1 MKKNCEVESSK
12 KDDEKESESK
22 KESELK
28 KESENKKESEKK
40 IESGKNERKTKKKK
54 NKGVFMLR
62 RVMSRMLF
70 IQTSLYLYSC
80 TKRYVLILMNLTN
93 LCLVLL
99 FPCCRNIRMCFLTM
113 YLVDCHL
120 LEE

>member
-1 MKKNCEVESSK
+1 MLFRSVYEDQMKLKRENELKKNCETKSSK
-12 KDDEKESESK
+12 KDEEKD
-22 KESELK
+22 
-28 KESENKKESEKK
+28 SEKK
-40 IESGKNERKTKKKK
+40 RERVKKIREKQK

-80 TKRYVLILMNLTN
+80 IKRHVLIPMNLTN

-99 FPCCRNIRMCFLTM
+99 FLCCRNMRTCFLTM
-113 YLVDCHL
+113 CLVDCHL